1 MKRIILVSLFSVLAG
16 IVFAQKSKSELLIN
30 KVWTIKSDEM
40 SGVGV
45 HTSLAAN
52 TELQFSSDGTW
63 KSSQPIKEVTQG
75 TWRLENDD
83 RTLVMQLADEDFKY
97 LILQLSDTELQY
109 RLKRNA
115 ATYTYKWVSKE

>member
-83 RTLVMQLADEDFKY
+83 RTLVMQLADEEFKY
-97 LILQLSDTELQY
+97 LILLLSDTELQY
-109 RLKRNA
+109 RLKKNA

>member
-16 IVFAQKSKSELLIN
+16 IVFAQKSKNELLIN

-83 RTLVMQLADEDFKY
+83 RTLVMQLAVEEFKY
-97 LILQLSDTELQY
+97 LILLLSDTELQY
-109 RLKRNA
+109 RLKKNA
-115 ATYTYKWVSKE
+115 AMYTYKWVSKE